1 MNEDQLDRLEM
12 KIAFQ
17 EDLLQKL
24 DDAVFVQQQ
33 QILLL
38 EDQVRVLSELFVF
51 GVALRGALSRDR
63 GPVPSHARS
72 FFGAFRVSHI
82 SGHSSECRRK
92 VVKLV

>member
-1 MNEDQLDRLEM
+1 MNEDHLDRLEM

-38 EDQVRVLSELFVF
+38 EDQVRVLSEQLQQI
-51 GVALRGALSRDR
+51 ATTRPDA
-63 GPVPSHARS
+63 
-72 FFGAFRVSHI
+72 I
-82 SGHSSECRRK
+82 S
-92 VVKLV
+92 VVDEPPPHY